1 MITPLRHF
9 RMYAYDKYP
18 KNAIDVCVG
27 VTRVIIIIVN
37 NYGVRLCLTCKS
49 HVSYAVTYFGLRSQN
64 HFKIRTVCA
73 RL

>member
-18 KNAIDVCVG
+18 KNAIDECGG

-49 HVSYAVTYFGLRSQN
+49 HVPYAVTSFGLRPQN
-64 HFKIRTVCA
+64 HFIISTVCA
-73 RL
+73 SL